1 MQEPRNQELEFAVL
15 GGMLNHS
22 NSLYDALGM
31 VDESYFAG
39 EETKAIFNKLSEYG
53 GYISANVLMKQ
64 TKDSRTK
71 SAIQIA
77 DNAWTNP
84 DDFAESLK
92 GLKDT
97 YLKRQLYHTIRNAE
111 SRFDEEEYETLV
123 SFIDGEINNFNFDDE
138 GDNIIH
144 AYDRAPDALM
154 EYQERRANP
163 DVAKGLPFSFT
174 NQNGVT
180 TGLPSLD
187 KILNGARGGD
197 LIMVAAKTGEG
208 KTAFAINLLRMFSFS
223 HHYKGY
229 YQNTEMDVAEME
241 SRILS
246 PVARVDAQE
255 IYTGQLVGTQRE
267 IEEKDNRIVEA
278 FDRYMKSNVV
288 LSRIPSLHI
297 QKSKALA
304 KKVQAKHGLDY
315 LVVDY
320 IGRVDALGFK
330 GDSWE
335 KLAHIA
341 KELKELAMTLNIPI
355 IMLAQR
361 NQAGDV
367 EGAKKMMNECDAVL
381 YFEPVTKEDEPYIQ
395 EYVRSD
401 QVGKVNYKIVKR
413 KVRRND
419 NDAPIFVKFK
429 KSMNFIT
436 EVKSS

>member
-1 MQEPRNQELEFAVL
+1 MNEPRNHELEFAVL
-15 GGMLNHS
+15 GGMMNAQS
-22 NSLYDALGM
+22 NLYDALE
-31 VDESYFAG
+31 VVNEEYFTDSAAK
-39 EETKAIFNKLSEYG
+39 EVFDRIAKHE
-53 GYISANVLMKQ
+53 GYISTNVLMK
-64 TKDSRTK
+64 KENEGKIK
-71 SAIQIA
+71 SAIRTA
-77 DNAWTNP
+77 DSAYTNP

-92 GLKDT
+92 GLKET
-97 YLKRQLYHTIRNAE
+97 YLKRQLYYTMQNTE
-111 SRFDEEEYETLV
+111 SRFDESAYEELV
-123 SFIDGEINNFNFDDE
+123 SYIDKEINQYNLDDE
-138 GDNIIH
+138 GDNIIP
-144 AYDRAPDALM
+144 AYERAPDALM

-163 DVAKGLPFSFT
+163 DTAKGLPFSYT

-187 KILNGARGGD
+187 RILNGARGGD

-223 HHYKGY
+223 HNYKGY

-241 SRILS
+241 SRILA
-246 PVARVDAQE
+246 PVARVNAQE
-255 IYTGQLVGTQRE
+255 IYTGQLTGSTQE
-267 IEEKDNRIVEA
+267 IEAKDNRIVEA
-278 FDRYMKSNVV
+278 FDRYMKSNVI

-304 KKVQAKHGLDY
+304 KKVKNKHGLDY

-330 GDSWE
+330 GDSWD
-335 KLAHIA
+335 KLAHIT
-341 KELKELAMTLNIPI
+341 KELKELAMVLDIPV

-381 YFEPVTKEDEPYIQ
+381 YFEPVTKEDEPYISD
-395 EYVRSD
+395 YIRSD
-401 QVGKVNYKIVKR
+401 KVKEVNYKILKR

-419 NDAPIFVKFK
+419 NDAPIYVKFK
-429 KSMNFIT
+429 KSMNYIT
-436 EVKSS
+436 ELKES